1 MATDNLK
8 NAAEQRSAA
17 RTKYIEE
24 RVQALP
30 NDLQSLSENDLRE
43 LVKQF
48 HKQLTQTEESRYD
61 FEMKIR
67 KQDYDINELTIK
79 VNDAKGKFIKPALK
93 KVSKTSQ
100 KYRYQGHRL
109 SSFFLLIDNVF
120 FSFLD
125 YKNYRNLKKKNS
137 IFVMFSKLQHQN
149 LHSKMNIKM
158 KIKLIFVIKFN

>member
-1 MATDNLK
+1 MKMATDNLK
-8 NAAEQRSAA
+8 NAAEQRLAA

-30 NDLQSLSENDLRE
+30 ANLQSLSENELRE

-48 HKQLTQTEESRYD
+48 HKQLAQTEEARYD

-93 KVSKTSQ
+93 KVSKTSH
-100 KYRYQGHRL
+100 KYKK
-109 SSFFLLIDNVF
+109 FEVMIVID
-120 FSFLD
+120 L
-125 YKNYRNLKKKNS
+125 NL
-137 IFVMFSKLQHQN
+137 
-149 LHSKMNIKM
+149 KM
-158 KIKLIFVIKFN
+158 KIKSIFVIKFN

>member
-1 MATDNLK
+1 MKMATDNMK

-30 NDLQSLSENDLRE
+30 NDLQSRSENELRE
-43 LVKQF
+43 LIKQF
-48 HKQLTQTEESRYD
+48 HKQLIQTEESRYD

-100 KYRYQGHRL
+100 KYRNQ
-109 SSFFLLIDNVF
+109 SPTICDFDFLIKNVF
-120 FSFLD
+120 FS
-125 YKNYRNLKKKNS
+125 S
-137 IFVMFSKLQHQN
+137 
-149 LHSKMNIKM
+149 
-158 KIKLIFVIKFN
+158 